1 MNGNNALLDTN
12 IIILISKQKI
22 DPTQLLEKYDAF
34 YVSVVTYMEVY
45 GYEFEKPSEKALIDD
60 LFEALEVVH
69 INLEIAN
76 RVIEYRKNKVRKIK
90 LPDAIILATAQV
102 MHADLITADRDDFK
116 DIDDTVI
123 IPVLRI

>member
-1 MNGNNALLDTN
+1 MNGNKALLDTS

-34 YVSVVTYMEVY
+34 YVSVVTYMEIY
-45 GYEFEKPSEKALIDD
+45 GYEFEKPFEKALIDD

-69 INLEIAN
+69 INLEIADQ
-76 RVIEYRKNKVRKIK
+76 VIEYRKNKLRKIK

-102 MHADLITADRDDFK
+102 IHADLITADRDDFK
-116 DIDDTVI
+116 DVDDTVI
-123 IPVLRI
+123 IPVLGI